1 MRIVLTTWGS
11 LGDLHPYLAIGTEM
25 KRRGH
30 EVAVATL
37 RVWESS
43 VRDAGLTF
51 HPLRPDVPQDD
62 PDSRELVRRLL
73 DSKRGPEYLIEKV
86 LAPVLRESY
95 DDCLAAVRA
104 DGGADLLITHQ
115 IPVTGP
121 LVAEATGV
129 QWVSGVLLPM
139 AFLSDYDPATP
150 PQAPWIQRITA
161 LHPAIAGLMHKAARR
176 ATRKWAAPTDRLRE
190 TLALRPGGHP
200 FFEGQHSPTL
210 VLGLFSRVLTVKQP
224 DFPPQTVITG
234 FPFYDG
240 SAVRSPDPELLRFLD
255 AGEPPIVFTLGSSA
269 VWIADDFY
277 TTAVAAVRA
286 LGRRALLLAGD
297 QAGAL
302 RATGLPGSMA
312 AFEYAPHSLVMPR
325 ASAIVHQ
332 GGVGTT
338 GQALRSGRPQLVV
351 PFGQDQPD
359 NARRCVRL
367 GVARTVSRS
376 AFRRDRVAAEVGA
389 LLNDRRYAVRAGQ
402 VAAIVSTEDG
412 TRTACDEV
420 ERRIHATLSPWKAS
434 KQRSAT

>member
-37 RVWESS
+37 GVWESS
-43 VRDAGLTF
+43 VRDAGLGF
-51 HPLRPDVPQDD
+51 HPIRPDVPRDD
-62 PDSRELVRRLL
+62 PQSKELVRRLL
-73 DSKRGPEYLIEKV
+73 DARGGPDYLIEKV
-86 LAPVLRESY
+86 LSPVLRETY

-115 IPVTGP
+115 IPITGP

-150 PQAPWIQRITA
+150 PQAPWIQKIAA
-161 LHPAIAGLMHKAARR
+161 LHPAIAGLMHKGARR
-176 ATRKWAAPTDRLRE
+176 MTRKWAAPTDRLRKSLG
-190 TLALRPGGHP
+190 LAPGGHP
-200 FFEGQHSPTL
+200 IFEGQHSPTL
-210 VLGLFSRVLTVKQP
+210 VLALFSRVLTEKQP

-240 SAVRSPDPELLRFLD
+240 ADLRPPDPQLLRFLD

-277 TTAVAAVRA
+277 STAIDAVRA
-286 LGRRALLLAGD
+286 LGRRAVLLAGD
-297 QAGAL
+297 QASDL
-302 RATGLPGSMA
+302 RSSGLPDTIA
-312 AFEYAPHSLVMPR
+312 AFDYAPHSLVMPR
-325 ASAIVHQ
+325 ASVVVHQ

-338 GQALRSGRPQLVV
+338 GQALRSGRPQLIV

-359 NARRCVRL
+359 NARRSVRL
-367 GVARTVSRS
+367 GVARTISRS
-376 AFRRDRVAAEVGA
+376 AFRSDRVAAELEH
-389 LLNDRRYAVRAGQ
+389 LLKNSSYAARAG
-402 VAAIVSTEDG
+402 VTAAIVRSEEG
-412 TRTACDEV
+412 SRTACDEI
-420 ERRIHATLSPWKAS
+420 ERRIHAKLSPWKAS

>member
-37 RVWESS
+37 AVWESS
-43 VRDAGLTF
+43 VRDAGLGF
-51 HPLRPDVPQDD
+51 HPIRPDVPRDD
-62 PDSRELVRRLL
+62 PQSKELVRRLL
-73 DSKRGPEYLIEKV
+73 DARGGPDYLIEKV
-86 LAPVLRESY
+86 LSPVLRETY

-115 IPVTGP
+115 IPITGP

-150 PQAPWIQRITA
+150 PQAPWIQKIAA
-161 LHPAIAGLMHKAARR
+161 LHPAIAGLMHRGARR
-176 ATRKWAAPTDRLRE
+176 MTRKWAAPTDRLRKSLG
-190 TLALRPGGHP
+190 LAPGGHP
-200 FFEGQHSPTL
+200 IFEGQHSPTL
-210 VLGLFSRVLTVKQP
+210 VLALFSRVLTWKQP

-240 SAVRSPDPELLRFLD
+240 ADLRPPDPQLLRFLD

-277 TTAVAAVRA
+277 STAINAVRA
-286 LGRRALLLAGD
+286 LGRRAVLLAGD
-297 QAGAL
+297 LAADL
-302 RATGLPGSMA
+302 RSSGLPDTIA
-312 AFEYAPHSLVMPR
+312 AFDYAPHSLVMPR
-325 ASAIVHQ
+325 GSVIVHQ

-367 GVARTVSRS
+367 GVARTISRS
-376 AFRRDRVAAEVGA
+376 AFRSDRVAAELEH
-389 LLNDRRYAVRAGQ
+389 LLENASYAARAEMT
-402 VAAIVSTEDG
+402 AAIVRSEEG
-412 TRTACDEV
+412 TRTACDEI